1 MERRTYC
8 SNHTTSSR
16 VWRPWYRA
24 HERTSSGIP
33 LDDEAQTGFR
43 YRGQWV
49 SALWWPTARD
59 WRSDRA
65 PCHRSNSRPPQG
77 ARWHR
82 TTRARTANPDPC
94 ELSRKAIVSQ
104 VPITHWRQFHLRS
117 NECPQRA
124 AHQTSEHSPGEVT
137 RQAHARSGAVYP
149 LFKPRA
155 DCLNTS
161 IKPSTRCSFSL
172 CAALMSLLNLAL
184 RYPR

>member
-117 NECPQRA
+117 NECRQRA
-124 AHQTSEHSPGEVT
+124 AHQTSEHCPGEVSQPGPCSQRLLCT
-137 RQAHARSGAVYP
+137 RSSNPVRAVLILLSNRQHAVRFPYVPSRPSRSW
-149 LFKPRA
+149 L
-155 DCLNTS
+155 
-161 IKPSTRCSFSL
+161 STT
-172 CAALMSLLNLAL
+172 
-184 RYPR
+184 